1 MTRPVEAIIL
11 VLGQYLLPDVDRCVR
26 YCLARRYKVI
36 AVVKD
41 NLRQA
46 VDYLEG
52 RGQSPAPIDGAARIL
67 VVADARHIDPRIEVV
82 ADPPSPDGR
91 PRPRIIE

>member
-11 VLGQYLLPDVDRCVR
+11 VLGQYLLPDVDRCVS
-26 YCLARRYKVI
+26 YCLANRYKVI
-36 AVVKD
+36 AIVKD
-41 NLRQA
+41 NLRLAAQ
-46 VDYLEG
+46 YLD
-52 RGQSPAPIDGAARIL
+52 DGTAHVC

>member
-11 VLGQYLLPDVDRCVR
+11 VLGQYLLPDVDRCVS
-26 YCLARRYKVI
+26 YCLANRYKVI
-36 AVVKD
+36 AIVKD

-46 VDYLEG
+46 VDYLE
-52 RGQSPAPIDGAARIL
+52 DGAARIL

-91 PRPRIIE
+91 PRPRIID

>member
-11 VLGQYLLPDVDRCVR
+11 VLGQYLYPDVDRCVR
-26 YCLARRYKVI
+26 YCLAHRYDVVG
-36 AVVKD
+36 VVKD

-46 VDYLEG
+46 VEYLHAG
-52 RGQSPAPIDGAARIL
+52 KAQVL